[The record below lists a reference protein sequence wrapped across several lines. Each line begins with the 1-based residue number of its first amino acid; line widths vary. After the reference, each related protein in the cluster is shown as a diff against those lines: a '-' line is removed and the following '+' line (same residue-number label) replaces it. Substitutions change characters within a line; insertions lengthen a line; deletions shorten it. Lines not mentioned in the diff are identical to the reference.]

1 MCDCDGR
8 INKPDSVKDKEQ
20 KSSGNYFFMEDDS

>member
-1 MCDCDGR
+1 MPCHCR

-20 KSSGNYFFMEDDS
+20 KSSGNYFFMEDDA